1 VTRRTCARVGLAATL
16 LLLAGCTPD
25 GSPAL
30 SALPDPVP
38 VASHTDD
45 GTCDNGYDAGTV
57 DGAQLVGVDAQPRSV
72 VLLWYP
78 GSSADD
84 CRVRR
89 TAGGTAVARRLAADI
104 RSAPESFGNS
114 SCPDDDG
121 SVVSLYFTVDDK
133 ARPQRV
139 DVRPSGCSSI
149 VAPHRTA
156 RDAKPQLILDLA
168 RVAPSS
174 WRARLQARV
183 S

>member
-1 VTRRTCARVGLAATL
+1 MTRRTCAGAALAAL
-16 LLLAGCTPD
+16 LLLAGCADD
-25 GSPAL
+25 GSPAPVG
-30 SALPDPVP
+30 LPDPLP
-38 VASHTDD
+38 VASRSGD
-45 GTCDNGYDAGTV
+45 GPCLSGYDEGRV
-57 DGAQLVGVDAQPRSV
+57 DGGQLVGVDAHPRAV
-72 VLLWYP
+72 MLVWYP
-78 GSSADD
+78 GLNDD
-84 CRVRR
+84 ECRLRR

-121 SVVSLYFTVDDK
+121 AVVSLYFAVDTE

-139 DVRPSGCSSI
+139 DVRPSGCSTI
-149 VAPHRTA
+149 LAPHRRA

-174 WRARLQARV
+174 WRAYLQARV